1 MHSWAFLVFKP
12 GPAHSPMNPLR
23 IPPSRSLLPWFAA
36 LALLCAQALWA
47 QTAAPRPAISAPAVA
62 PAELAPYG
70 PNWHAKGSG
79 TLRFFGFKAYDATL
93 WLPGADAAFSFSRPF
108 ALDIRYATAIKGR
121 DIANTSLVELQRIST
136 SSPEQIVAWSKW
148 METLF
153 VDVKS
158 GDQLVGVH
166 LPGEGARFFLNGKL
180 LGESADP
187 AFSEAF
193 FKIWLDPKTK
203 RPELRAALLAQ
214 ALEPRR

>member
-1 MHSWAFLVFKP
+1 
-12 GPAHSPMNPLR
+12 MNPL
-23 IPPSRSLLPWFAA
+23 PAFLPQFLVPCFAA
-36 LALLCAQALWA
+36 LALWCGQASFA
-47 QTAAPRPAISAPAVA
+47 QTAAPRPAASAPAASPV
-62 PAELAPYG
+62 ELAPYG
-70 PNWHAKGSG
+70 PNWQAKGSG

-93 WLPGADAAFSFSRPF
+93 WLPGAEAVFSFSRPF

-121 DIANTSLVELQRIST
+121 DISNTSLIELQRIST
-136 SSPEQIVAWSKW
+136 SSPEQILAWSKW
-148 METLF
+148 MEAVF

-166 LPGEGARFFLNGKL
+166 LPGEGARFFLNGKQV
-180 LGESADP
+180 GETADA

-214 ALEPRR
+214 APEPRR

>member
-1 MHSWAFLVFKP
+1 
-12 GPAHSPMNPLR
+12 MNPQPV
-23 IPPSRSLLPWFAA
+23 PPSKLFLLWFAA
-36 LALLCAQALWA
+36 LALLCGQASFAQS
-47 QTAAPRPAISAPAVA
+47 AAPRPAASAPAIA
-62 PAELAPYG
+62 PVELATYG

-79 TLRFFGFKAYDATL
+79 TLRFFGFKAYDAAL
-93 WLPGADAAFSFSRPF
+93 WLPGADAAFSFARPF

-121 DIANTSLVELQRIST
+121 DIANTSLIELQRIST
-136 SSPEQIVAWSKW
+136 SSPEQILAWSKW

-166 LPGEGARFFLNGKL
+166 LPGEGVRFFLNGKL

-214 ALEPRR
+214 AAEPRR

>member
-1 MHSWAFLVFKP
+1 MT
-12 GPAHSPMNPLR
+12 PLR
-23 IPPSRSLLPWFAA
+23 VLPPQLLVPWLVA
-36 LALLCAQALWA
+36 LALLCPQASFAQS
-47 QTAAPRPAISAPAVA
+47 AAPRAAASAPAAA

-70 PNWHAKGSG
+70 PNWQAKGSG

-93 WLPGADAAFSFSRPF
+93 WLLGVDAAFSFSRPF

-121 DIANTSLVELQRIST
+121 DIANTSLIELQRIST
-136 SSPEQIVAWSKW
+136 SSPEQILAWSKW

-180 LGESADP
+180 LGETEDT

-214 ALEPRR
+214 SAEPRR

>member
-1 MHSWAFLVFKP
+1 
-12 GPAHSPMNPLR
+12 MNPLHLLPAR
-23 IPPSRSLLPWFAA
+23 LLLPWFAA
-36 LALLCAQALWA
+36 LALLSAQAVWA
-47 QTAAPRPAISAPAVA
+47 QSAAPAAAPATVAA

-70 PNWHAKGSG
+70 PKWQAKGTG

-93 WLPGADAAFSFSRPF
+93 WLPAADAAFSFARPF
-108 ALDIRYATAIKGR
+108 ALDIRYATTIKGR
-121 DIANTSLVELQRIST
+121 DITNTSLIELQRIST
-136 SSPEQIVAWSKW
+136 SSPEQILAWSKW

-180 LGESADP
+180 LGETADA

-214 ALEPRR
+214 APEPRR